1 MLIFA
6 NKFARLDKRE
16 YFCNDKKRK
25 KMKKTIILLFL
36 AMMTFTGANAQSL
49 YKTVYEHASAIV
61 NDPKSSDE
69 QVEVNQFKVTA
80 LNYISNHLK
89 KTNTEKDEYFYD
101 SQAVNLSSFIT
112 DFYDNY
118 LKARAISTEKRN
130 AVLNCYR
137 QASLNHKLFN
147 DPDKETVNCFMEEKS
162 SLTPFC
168 LDTDWN
174 AAYEEATMNVK
185 KIIR

>member
-16 YFCNDKKRK
+16 YFCNDKIRK

-130 AVLNCYR
+130 ADLNCYR

>member
-1 MLIFA
+1 
-6 NKFARLDKRE
+6 
-16 YFCNDKKRK
+16 
-25 KMKKTIILLFL
+25 MKKTVILLL
-36 AMMTFTGANAQSL
+36 MAILTYTGANAQSL
-49 YKTVYEHASAIV
+49 YKTVYEHAAAIV

-69 QVEVNQFKVTA
+69 QVEINQFKVTA
-80 LNYISNHLK
+80 LNYITNHVK
-89 KTNTEKDEYFYD
+89 KANQQKDEYFYD

-112 DFYDNY
+112 DFYSNY

-137 QASLNHKLFN
+137 QASLAHKLFN
-147 DPDKETVNCFMEEKS
+147 DPDKETVNCYLEESS

-174 AAYEEATMNVK
+174 AAYEEATMKVK
-185 KIIR
+185 SILK

>member
-1 MLIFA
+1 
-6 NKFARLDKRE
+6 
-16 YFCNDKKRK
+16 
-25 KMKKTIILLFL
+25 MKKTIILLFL
-36 AMMTFTGANAQSL
+36 AVVTFTSANAQSL
-49 YKTVYEHASAIV
+49 YKTVYEHASSIV

-69 QVEVNQFKVTA
+69 QVDVNQFKVTA
-80 LNYISNHLK
+80 LNYISNYLK
-89 KTNTEKDEYFYD
+89 KHNIIKDEYFYD

-118 LKARAISTEKRN
+118 LKARSVSAEKRT

-137 QASLNHKLFN
+137 QASMNHKLFN
-147 DPDKETVNCFMEEKS
+147 DTDKETVNCYVEEKS

-185 KIIR
+185 KIMR